1 MALFFSCIFP
11 HSSAANEEM
20 WCNEIEPTVLAQ
32 MLIITLLTFTG
43 ALSRRKRER
52 RANKQSTVPR
62 VRRSVSDL
70 MRELGEYYEPRAYR
84 MSGQSFWVLHAM
96 LLPKIEYYLK
106 RKQSRRSNKRKR
118 GARNGL
124 ISTSI
129 RLSCTIRYFASG
141 CPYDISL
148 SHGISV
154 TEVSRV
160 SGLLLMLLTIAK
172 S

>member
-1 MALFFSCIFP
+1 
-11 HSSAANEEM
+11 M

-43 ALSRRKRER
+43 ALSRRKREW

-62 VRRSVSDL
+62 VRRKVSDL
-70 MRELGEYYEPRAYR
+70 MRELGENYVPRAYR
-84 MSGQSFWVLHAM
+84 MSGRSFWVLHAM
-96 LLPKIEYYLK
+96 LLPKLEYYLK

-129 RLSCTIRYFASG
+129 QAARNSDGHLPRDDLLKIVMDKDLRRPPPNLSCQY
-141 CPYDISL
+141 
-148 SHGISV
+148 
-154 TEVSRV
+154 
-160 SGLLLMLLTIAK
+160 
-172 S
+172 